1 MNHRQLYWI
10 TLDYPSEI
18 ITYLGTE
25 NASHLKLK
33 AGEITEGPIFGLI
46 FCKKEQPVAAAI

>member
-1 MNHRQLYWI
+1 MNHRQLYWV